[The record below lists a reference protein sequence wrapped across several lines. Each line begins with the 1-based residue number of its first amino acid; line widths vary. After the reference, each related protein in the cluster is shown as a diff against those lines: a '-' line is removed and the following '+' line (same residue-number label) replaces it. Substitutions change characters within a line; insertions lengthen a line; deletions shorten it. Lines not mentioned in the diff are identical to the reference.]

1 MTELLSGLPRLATI
15 VFAVSSMLAVGFS
28 YSLRD
33 IFGPLRRF
41 PRVVRALAANF
52 FVVPLIAYLV
62 TQVLA
67 LEAPQAAGL
76 ILVGTAAG
84 APFLIKLTTAAEG
97 DVALS
102 ATLLVLLLPATVGL
116 MPFIVPLLLPGTT
129 LSAQVIA
136 VPLVVTMLLP
146 LAVGLLVR
154 ARAPGW
160 AERLRPTLGVVSSYA
175 LVVMVAATVL
185 INLSA
190 ILDMTLR
197 AIAAALLLTGGAFV
211 VGYLLGGRNPAARE
225 VLGLGTGQ
233 RNIAAA
239 TVVAAQGF
247 GPDTLI
253 MVIVASLL
261 ALAVL
266 FPVATKLRERGALRD
281 AEVSASSVDVEGER
295 GVAWTTGRA
304 RPRWGGR
311 GRVRVG
317 ERRRAPGSQ
326 RPEVRDERPPKE
338 HRE

>member
-1 MTELLSGLPRLATI
+1 MIAVMTCASATAPREVLLGTSARGGPLRAVRSRSGCWSGVAAASLPSVGQGGFERWRTLAVAGGAGDLHIFTREFVALDRARGLATNRTRGEGMTELLSGLPRLATI

-41 PRVVRALAANF
+41 PRVVRALVANF

-67 LEAPQAAGL
+67 LEGPQAAGL

-102 ATLLVLLLPATVGL
+102 ATLLVLLLPATVLL

-160 AERLRPTLGVVSSYA
+160 AE
-175 LVVMVAATVL
+175 
-185 INLSA
+185 
-190 ILDMTLR
+190 
-197 AIAAALLLTGGAFV
+197 
-211 VGYLLGGRNPAARE
+211 
-225 VLGLGTGQ
+225 
-233 RNIAAA
+233 
-239 TVVAAQGF
+239 
-247 GPDTLI
+247 
-253 MVIVASLL
+253 
-261 ALAVL
+261 
-266 FPVATKLRERGALRD
+266 
-281 AEVSASSVDVEGER
+281 
-295 GVAWTTGRA
+295 
-304 RPRWGGR
+304 
-311 GRVRVG
+311 
-317 ERRRAPGSQ
+317 
-326 RPEVRDERPPKE
+326 
-338 HRE
+338 